1 MQGALCAVSLGH
13 SAAIRIQN
21 RQMYAALP
29 FRGHAVTQRAVGIGY
44 QRDVADVGGRGRIQ
58 THGAGNA
65 RVVEEVEVGQVDAL
79 HLLARLAG
87 LHGGNT
93 RVVGAEEGGAALV
106 ADGQCAVSDA
116 VVHLDLQRHSVA
128 GVGQRRDVNLKGQ
141 KSAAVGRNLLPVQ
154 PHGGV
159 VGYGVKAQH
168 TARALRY
175 GELGAVVRHTVVTAE
190 LRVGALVVVGGRHCD
205 GLPRLI
211 GIKTEIPH
219 AGQIADAAGSI
230 GLRIHRNYLS
240 SIMRIWITY
249 TNFPLGCSARPCR
262 QVSHTER
269 QV

>member
-13 SAAIRIQN
+13 SAAVCIQN
-21 RQMYAALP
+21 RQMYAFLP
-29 FRGHAVTQRAVGIGY
+29 FRGHAVTQCAVGIGH
-44 QRDVADVGGRGRIQ
+44 QRDVADVGGGGGVQ
-58 THGAGNA
+58 AHGAGDA
-65 RVVEEVEVGQVDAL
+65 RVVEKVEVGQVDAL

-116 VVHLDLQRHSVA
+116 VVHLDLQRHGVA
-128 GVGQRRDVNLKGQ
+128 GVGQRRDVGLKGQ
-141 KSAAVGRNLLPVQ
+141 KSAAVGHDLLPVQ

-159 VGYGVKAQH
+159 VGHGIEAQH
-168 TARALRY
+168 TARTLRH
-175 GELGAVVRHTVVTAE
+175 GKLGAVVRHTVVAAE
-190 LRVGALVVVGGRHCD
+190 LRVGALVVVGRRHRD

-230 GLRIHRNYLS
+230 GLRIHKNYLS
-240 SIMRIWITY
+240 SIMRIRLTY
-249 TNFPLGCSARPCR
+249 TNFPLGCSALLCR